1 MRLEAQMQTNVML
14 TKEKVLK
21 TITEMPDTFSVD
33 DLLDRLVLLQKIE
46 NGIAQSD
53 AGETVSVEE
62 AREALNKWLK

>member
-21 TITEMPDTFSVD
+21 TITEMPDNFTVD
-33 DLLDRLVLLQKIE
+33 DLLDRLVLLHKIE

>member
-1 MRLEAQMQTNVML
+1 ML

-62 AREALNKWLK
+62 AKEALNKWLK

>member
-1 MRLEAQMQTNVML
+1 ML

-62 AREALNKWLK
+62 AREALSKWLK

>member
-1 MRLEAQMQTNVML
+1 ML

-53 AGETVSVEE
+53 AGKTVSTEQ
-62 AREALNKWLK
+62 AREALSKWLK

>member
-1 MRLEAQMQTNVML
+1 ML